1 MKKLY
6 EKIENDIFCEI
17 DKDRAIELIK
27 YGNGHLVYNHLNF
40 KLQQENQQLKD
51 RINKAINDIDKLEK
65 DIMSN
70 TIIGFNQ
77 FIPSFNKIKNDLTE
91 NEVNE

>member
-51 RINKAINDIDKLEK
+51 KWNKLKEWLEEETIQHWSTTILDKMQELGW
-65 DIMSN
+65 N
-70 TIIGFNQ
+70 
-77 FIPSFNKIKNDLTE
+77 
-91 NEVNE
+91 NEL